1 MAETYVLNVDFNG
14 ECNVFHVSYA
24 TTWETVDM
32 LLKVNCGEE
41 IKVTYTDEE
50 NDQVC
55 INSQAELEEALK
67 CARNGN
73 DVLSVQVVETLRT
86 PPENSISRDDGSSV
100 HEEVASIPDQPA
112 PVPELVLVTD
122 EPTKLSEFPK
132 PIEEQPQADKTKTKT
147 REERAME
154 AVIRTFQPRKKDTP
168 NENKEEEDKSGSK
181 TPYQLFLDTPIPVQM
196 DSVTPDIT
204 VTDHT
209 YSKTPEEL
217 QKLPDGAQLGQEVL
231 PSVSGLPRPSKTDIP
246 RSRVCKRKAKSYY
259 ASLAESM
266 GATRAAK
273 MAALIGPQ
281 ADQADGRMHVA
292 RCLMRSQSLPD
303 SEKPPK
309 WFVDFMKEF
318 KEETG
323 KEITME
329 VLRSIKETNS
339 SPGSLEG
346 PSSPP
351 PVPGTAVPVPANLE
365 TNASAA
371 YVHTGIICDQCEQ
384 IIVGIRYKCANCSD
398 FDLCE
403 ACEQVT
409 AHTPTHVFLKM
420 RTPAFGAGRKNG
432 KMVPLLKNSLYGDEA
447 EKTVQSETPVAS
459 AKPASETREA
469 VVPSPAKPVHEAR
482 VREECKKIKEMKAKE
497 LKEERRKLKEERQ
510 RLKEERKK
518 LKEEQKRRLEG
529 GWPQFNYRKW
539 GRTSSASVEGTSDP
553 VYRPLPPPPPVQAP
567 KITNHMDAVF
577 VCDGNMRDGTHVQP
591 GTKFTKH
598 WVMRNEGAGNWT
610 SNTKL
615 TLMWGTITV
624 VSPSEVSVP
633 FLQPQEEGTI
643 SVEFQAPERPG
654 EYQSHWRLMHHGL
667 TFGHRVWCSIVVDQ
681 PEILEPVLE
690 AANMVQDMQIA
701 SPAPTNQETE
711 QEESTMEA
719 EVETDSQKSE
729 DGDQSEDQDHADF
742 ADATQ
747 AAIAAVARLKTPPSD
762 CSTLISAVD
771 ILTAQDLLSFEMLDV
786 GEGREVDN
794 VPNNTPID
802 MTPRISPLP
811 CIDEDLL
818 FKQNSSNQPQTS
830 VVEVINEVVVDGKE
844 NASVAATSEVEQME
858 EGVLVENRM
867 AVVEV
872 KKEPIDEET
881 SSQSSDST
889 VDSDDYIVVPM
900 PDCFNPEIPL
910 DGSSLSSN
918 TDVAIQTD
926 EPLEAMDSMD
936 SRCSTPEIVQE
947 NGTIRI
953 QDKFQP
959 ILPPLPAPVTQTPT
973 ANQIQVIDL
982 TGDDDD
988 DDDDDD
994 EVIQVK
1000 SEPLSNDAAAFLT
1013 EVPDP
1018 EPVSNEITPQEVTAN
1033 EMPALEE
1040 GSGLVAE
1047 RANEISDDE
1056 DDLPIG
1062 AAASDARFHET
1073 SEGTVEN
1080 TVVKRP
1086 PEDVATDATEQNSTN
1101 ADNELNNNTN
1111 ARRASDRAGAHA
1123 TFHADGPVVDVFPTP
1138 RGLSAAEFGGAVVN
1152 GAVNVASN
1160 IVTALFGTN
1169 GRQNQPYIPP
1179 QHPIPPERD
1188 YTPPAST
1195 WPPPPTSVSPMD
1207 QLFEMGFG
1215 NRQLNQQ
1222 LLDKHGN
1229 DLNRVVPELLAMM
1242 DNNWHEQRH

>member
-55 INSQAELEEALK
+55 INSQVELEEALK

-147 REERAME
+147 REQ
-154 AVIRTFQPRKKDTP
+154 RTFEGVMRTFERTDKQKQKATP
-168 NENKEEEDKSGSK
+168 TDNKEGEESMDKSGSR

-259 ASLAESM
+259 ASLVESM

-365 TNASAA
+365 TNGSAA

-432 KMVPLLKNSLYGDEA
+432 KMVPLLKNSLYRDEA
-447 EKTVQSETPVAS
+447 EETVQSETPVAS

-633 FLQPQEEGTI
+633 FLQPQEEGT
-643 SVEFQAPERPG
+643 EF
-654 EYQSHWRLMHHGL
+654 YQH
-667 TFGHRVWCSIVVDQ
+667 I
-681 PEILEPVLE
+681 
-690 AANMVQDMQIA
+690 
-701 SPAPTNQETE
+701 
-711 QEESTMEA
+711 
-719 EVETDSQKSE
+719 
-729 DGDQSEDQDHADF
+729 
-742 ADATQ
+742 
-747 AAIAAVARLKTPPSD
+747 
-762 CSTLISAVD
+762 
-771 ILTAQDLLSFEMLDV
+771 
-786 GEGREVDN
+786 
-794 VPNNTPID
+794 
-802 MTPRISPLP
+802 
-811 CIDEDLL
+811 
-818 FKQNSSNQPQTS
+818 
-830 VVEVINEVVVDGKE
+830 
-844 NASVAATSEVEQME
+844 
-858 EGVLVENRM
+858 
-867 AVVEV
+867 
-872 KKEPIDEET
+872 
-881 SSQSSDST
+881 
-889 VDSDDYIVVPM
+889 
-900 PDCFNPEIPL
+900 
-910 DGSSLSSN
+910 
-918 TDVAIQTD
+918 
-926 EPLEAMDSMD
+926 
-936 SRCSTPEIVQE
+936 
-947 NGTIRI
+947 
-953 QDKFQP
+953 
-959 ILPPLPAPVTQTPT
+959 
-973 ANQIQVIDL
+973 
-982 TGDDDD
+982 
-988 DDDDDD
+988 
-994 EVIQVK
+994 
-1000 SEPLSNDAAAFLT
+1000 
-1013 EVPDP
+1013 
-1018 EPVSNEITPQEVTAN
+1018 
-1033 EMPALEE
+1033 
-1040 GSGLVAE
+1040 
-1047 RANEISDDE
+1047 
-1056 DDLPIG
+1056 
-1062 AAASDARFHET
+1062 
-1073 SEGTVEN
+1073 
-1080 TVVKRP
+1080 
-1086 PEDVATDATEQNSTN
+1086 
-1101 ADNELNNNTN
+1101 
-1111 ARRASDRAGAHA
+1111 
-1123 TFHADGPVVDVFPTP
+1123 
-1138 RGLSAAEFGGAVVN
+1138 
-1152 GAVNVASN
+1152 
-1160 IVTALFGTN
+1160 
-1169 GRQNQPYIPP
+1169 
-1179 QHPIPPERD
+1179 
-1188 YTPPAST
+1188 
-1195 WPPPPTSVSPMD
+1195 
-1207 QLFEMGFG
+1207 
-1215 NRQLNQQ
+1215 
-1222 LLDKHGN
+1222 
-1229 DLNRVVPELLAMM
+1229 
-1242 DNNWHEQRH
+1242 